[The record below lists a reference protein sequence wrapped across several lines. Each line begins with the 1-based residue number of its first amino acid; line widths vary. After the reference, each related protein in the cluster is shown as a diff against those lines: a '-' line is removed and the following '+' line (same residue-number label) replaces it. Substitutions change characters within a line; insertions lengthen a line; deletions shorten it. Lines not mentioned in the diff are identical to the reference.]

1 MELKTFIKSLD
12 ADRFADFA
20 AECETTPGHIRNVMY
35 GYRPCSP
42 ELAVLIEAKSRK
54 TVTRQELRPDDWQRI
69 WPELVQPA
77 EA

>member
-12 ADRFADFA
+12 ADRLAKFAS
-20 AECETTPGHIRNVMY
+20 ECETTPGHIRNVMY